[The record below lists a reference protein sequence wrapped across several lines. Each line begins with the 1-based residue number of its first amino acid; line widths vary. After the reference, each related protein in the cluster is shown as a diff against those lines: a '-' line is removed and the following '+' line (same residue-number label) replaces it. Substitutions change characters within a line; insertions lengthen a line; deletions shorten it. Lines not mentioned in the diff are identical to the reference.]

1 MRTLMEEEEEAHGRD
16 EGTGLNLSA
25 MTQSGSMRDAFQTHR
40 DAVRQRLRA
49 ELQQPAICKVFRRPS
64 ACWCAWRQMLLF

>member
-1 MRTLMEEEEEAHGRD
+1 MEEEEEAHGRG

-25 MTQSGSMRDAFQTHR
+25 MTQSGSMRDAFQTHH

-49 ELQQPAICKVFRRPS
+49 ELRQPV
-64 ACWCAWRQMLLF
+64 